1 MVLLYSRPESTTMTA
16 GYTFLRRYL
25 MNSSFEFQAGDIV
38 EYIKSENL
46 STRQESVLYNHE
58 MNSKIHKGNLFIV
71 HKTEQYKTGE
81 RVIFI
86 Q

>member
-1 MVLLYSRPESTTMTA
+1 
-16 GYTFLRRYL
+16 